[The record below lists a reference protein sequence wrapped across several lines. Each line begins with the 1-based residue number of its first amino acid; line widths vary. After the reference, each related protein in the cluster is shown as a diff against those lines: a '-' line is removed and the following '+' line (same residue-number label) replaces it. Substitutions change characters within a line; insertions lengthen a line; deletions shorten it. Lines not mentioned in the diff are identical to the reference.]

1 MPFTRI
7 AQHSLVQKGSRAETA
22 DIAVAERLA
31 RGRRHGAMQV
41 AGTLSEVGDQ
51 PPLLTLSGAVLAL
64 GVATGNA
71 HRAETGARML
81 GAVLVATG
89 IKSVLKHL
97 VSRTRPYVL
106 LDEGRYAVP
115 AFGPD
120 EGSWQSFPSGHT
132 AGSVAAARAVARVY
146 PGASGPTYAAAAAIA
161 LVQVPRGK
169 HYPSDVIAGAVV
181 GVVAEAI
188 VNRAAVS
195 LSQEVYSASEHS
207 SMPVPQLKT

>member
-7 AQHSLVQKGSRAETA
+7 AQHASVQRGSPAETA
-22 DIAVAERLA
+22 DIAVTERLA
-31 RGRRHGAMQV
+31 RGRRHRAVQA

-64 GVATGNA
+64 GVATGDA
-71 HRAETGARML
+71 QRAETGARML
-81 GAVLVATG
+81 AAVLVATG

-106 LDEGRYAVP
+106 LDEGRYAVQ

-132 AGSVAAARAVARVY
+132 AGSVAAARAVARAY
-146 PGASGPTYAAAAAIA
+146 PGASGPAYAAAAAIA
-161 LVQVPRGK
+161 LAQVPRGK

-188 VNRAAVS
+188 VDRAAVWLR
-195 LSQEVYSASEHS
+195 LSSTRQHLSPRA
-207 SMPVPQLKT
+207 QG